1 MATSK
6 SMDFPGAQKS
16 SYAAQVQQSQPGAYQ
31 ENTLSFLPV
40 PGPVGPQGPSGRDG
54 RDGEPGPDG
63 KQGPEGKQG
72 PKGEKGANGKDG
84 LSSLSSSGQ
93 QAGWASYFN
102 TLNNPQKLGVTQ
114 GDDGWV
120 TMFIKS
126 DSSKEETY
134 FIIKKYLEDTLLFC
148 DNHNKPQHFFITTHD
163 CEIIPDIKILHT
175 ETLQSDM
182 HNLGYT
188 DFDIKE
194 NANSRKVDYLDFLNQ
209 DSINLINDFYD
220 MDFKLF
226 NYDKIIL

>member
-1 MATSK
+1 MPYFNSNNVNLLFIHIPKTGGSSLDKYFSEKYAIPLDTKSLWMFLEDNEKERYNIYHSLQHLEYKTIIKNNSFFNINFDNITILTIVRNPYYRIISDLFWFSK
-6 SMDFPGAQKS
+6 IN
-16 SYAAQVQQSQPGAYQ
+16 
-31 ENTLSFLPV
+31 ENT
-40 PGPVGPQGPSGRDG
+40 
-54 RDGEPGPDG
+54 
-63 KQGPEGKQG
+63 
-72 PKGEKGANGKDG
+72 
-84 LSSLSSSGQ
+84 
-93 QAGWASYFN
+93 
-102 TLNNPQKLGVTQ
+102 
-114 GDDGWV
+114 
-120 TMFIKS
+120 
-126 DSSKEETY
+126 SKEETY

-194 NANSRKVDYLDFLNQ
+194 NANSCKVDYLDFLNQ